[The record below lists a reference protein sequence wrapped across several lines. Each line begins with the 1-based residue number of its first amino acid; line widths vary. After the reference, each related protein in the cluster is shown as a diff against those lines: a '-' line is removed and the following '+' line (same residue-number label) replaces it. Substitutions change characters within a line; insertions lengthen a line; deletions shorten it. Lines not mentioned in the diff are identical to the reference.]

1 MTPKPRLSMVEL
13 WRSQDPREW
22 DYCESELYD
31 AYVQPA
37 NRMIER
43 ELEKPGLRERI
54 ARMDAAQFYAFLRD
68 EYFLWKFTSG
78 PERTGNLKWLA
89 RHVSDGTMDRLERA
103 RRNLVNR
110 GDFSK
115 DASIL
120 MLMGRHGGV
129 HGLAVAGASGLL
141 ALVYPEEYG
150 TVDVKVTEALQQVGL
165 PPGDADQPESHRH
178 RGRGHHDRDHAGE
191 GARTQPHVR
200 RQQMDAEVGRQGA
213 LGRREETVNA
223 LGARRLA
230 CVGQLRR
237 VEKAPLDRAADTM
250 HCALADLAG
259 LTARLK
265 LGGDLLEKLR
275 PQPMIDRSRDR
286 GRRHLQRHAS
296 VPRRIKPSRAARLA
310 RRHR

>member
-54 ARMDAAQFYAFLRD
+54 LRMDAAQFYAFLRD

-89 RHVSDGTMDRLERA
+89 LHVSDGTMDRLERA

-165 PPGDADQPESHRH
+165 PQVMRINPRAIGIEDAVTMIEIMRVKALELNRMFGANKWTPRLVDRVLWVA
-178 RGRGHHDRDHAGE
+178 GRKR
-191 GARTQPHVR
+191 
-200 RQQMDAEVGRQGA
+200 
-213 LGRREETVNA
+213 
-223 LGARRLA
+223 
-230 CVGQLRR
+230 
-237 VEKAPLDRAADTM
+237 
-250 HCALADLAG
+250 
-259 LTARLK
+259 
-265 LGGDLLEKLR
+265 
-275 PQPMIDRSRDR
+275 
-286 GRRHLQRHAS
+286 
-296 VPRRIKPSRAARLA
+296 
-310 RRHR
+310 